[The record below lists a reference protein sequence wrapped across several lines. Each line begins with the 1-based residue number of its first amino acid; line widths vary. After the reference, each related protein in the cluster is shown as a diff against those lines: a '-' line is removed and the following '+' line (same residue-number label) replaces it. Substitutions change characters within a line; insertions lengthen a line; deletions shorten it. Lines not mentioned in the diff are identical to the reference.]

1 MKKCSNCNCEK
12 ELSSFYPLKKYPGK
26 FSSRCIDCSKIKAIE
41 SYNKKYL
48 SKEGSAS
55 AREQRSR
62 INEARAAG
70 NTHFIPVVPC
80 PIGHLS
86 KRLVSTQQCCKCLT
100 IRKKKL
106 SPSPDNIN
114 PMKISQAKRKF
125 AVNMGN
131 THYFTGIA
139 CKNGHIAKRL
149 VSTRQCTECL
159 AKRKRGG
166 AISSKSSVDR
176 RNAKRRKRAAKVK
189 QRAYQ
194 KDVLFKRTGYRL
206 AVFCRGALSRTIGF
220 KKTSSTSECLGY
232 KRDQLKMRIE
242 FQFKEGMSW
251 DNYGEW
257 HIDHKKPIVRFISQ
271 GITDPKIINA
281 LSNLQPM
288 WAKENLS
295 KGKKF

>member
-1 MKKCSNCNCEK
+1 MRKCNKCNEEK
-12 ELSSFYPLKKYPGK
+12 DDSLFGIRNTSSDGLSKTCRECCSKSALERYHIRYLSSSDG
-26 FSSRCIDCSKIKAIE
+26 KIKREQADRIRI
-41 SYNKKYL
+41 
-48 SKEGSAS
+48 
-55 AREQRSR
+55 ARESSCL
-62 INEARAAG
+62 
-70 NTHFIPVVPC
+70 HFIPVIPC
-80 PIGHLS
+80 PLGHLS

-106 SPSPDNIN
+106 SPSPDKIN
-114 PMKISQAKRKF
+114 PIKASQAKRKF
-125 AVNMGN
+125 AANMGK
-131 THYFTGIA
+131 THYFTGVA

-159 AKRKRGG
+159 AKRKGSG
-166 AISSKSSVDR
+166 ASQSKASIDR
-176 RNAKRRKRAAKVK
+176 RNAKRRKRSSKVK

-206 AVFCRGALSRTIGF
+206 AVFCRGAVSRTIGF
-220 KKTSSTSECLGY
+220 KKSSRTSECLGY
-232 KRDQLKMRIE
+232 SCNDLKMRIE
-242 FQFKEGMSW
+242 FQLKGGMSW

-281 LSNLQPM
+281 LSNLQPI